1 MRCPACDHSEDRV
14 VDSRTI
20 RNGRAIRRRRECA
33 SCGRRF
39 TTYESID
46 EEPLRVQK
54 QTGAVERYDREKL
67 MDSVRVASA
76 KRPISLDAIEALVDD
91 IEEELKAA
99 AEREVSSQRIGEMV
113 MERLRGLDQVA
124 YVRFASVYRNFQDT
138 SEFTEEV
145 KELLRRQRYDS
156 DGQVDLFSD
165 ADDQHETG

>member
-1 MRCPACDHSEDRV
+1 MRCPACDHPEDRV
-14 VDSRTI
+14 VDSRSI

-46 EEPLRVQK
+46 EEPLRVRK
-54 QTGAVERYDREKL
+54 QSGAVERYDREKL
-67 MDSVRVASA
+67 TESVRVASA
-76 KRPISLDAIEALVDD
+76 KRPVSLSQIEALVDD
-91 IEEELKAA
+91 VEEALNAA
-99 AEREVSSQRIGEMV
+99 DGREVSSQRIGEMV
-113 MERLRGLDQVA
+113 MQRLRALDQVA

-145 KELLRRQRYDS
+145 QELLRRQRYDS

-165 ADDQHETG
+165 ADDQSQPD